1 MMQIRKLSNVH
12 SWKGGCGKT
21 GKLFVTGVSPYGE
34 MHTMVRG
41 NLHVGSNSHLGI
53 NRPIDPQEEC
63 VPSSPE
69 CRDTQHSNTTHVKDE
84 TFLWEKLRSSKV
96 FSVYTKSYIHKESEQ
111 KLVLSLHKLNEY
123 KKVKGNVKLSIYIY
137 ELQNLSK
144 SKIGYNVLKKI
155 DIVNSLFE
163 HINDNIYNTS
173 PALLLSVA
181 MSYKNVK
188 LNRYTYFKNV
198 LRGIC
203 NNIKVYKNIKM
214 SRLLLKGEDENKD
227 KYEHTIE
234 LLKKQ
239 KKRKCKINMLN
250 VYSNHLNNSA
260 LCYILYSYSSL
271 FSNANAYILYICKY
285 ILLNVGSLNQL
296 DMLSL
301 LHFMRRSS
309 VKLDRRFLLSHK
321 EHPRRHPE
329 RHQERL
335 QERLQEH
342 HPEKSSALPSTHL
355 PTKSNQDE
363 KGALANTYLK
373 ILRTII
379 YLLSRRR
386 GGYENANISIL
397 ILHSYYKMGL
407 IPIQI
412 FYKMHY
418 RIEKKIKCIDVKYVS
433 LYLYVLSG
441 IKFRISYYKFIYSH
455 LATVFEKKTKQFD
468 LLSLCLSF
476 YSLSKNGY
484 YYAPFVRC
492 VLFLLK
498 EHAYNLNDVQ
508 LTNVVYTLGKLK
520 VRDDELCNKLCDVL
534 KSRMENIS
542 GINLSLIVH
551 NFSKISY
558 KNEEF
563 FKLCLDKG
571 KELLSCFTAKQLVM
585 FTDGIVINNMY
596 DYEFMEL
603 FFTQLIRIDC
613 DNVNVKRKNAMSKIC
628 FSVVLER
635 GDFIKRFPPSI
646 NMFISKNM
654 GYTQEK
660 IFTQMHNEIANILS
674 ILNVEKFEVLKR
686 KKPYVF
692 DIYIKG
698 DKDIYIDIL
707 SDRKFLTCSE
717 NFCGFIELKKR
728 HMKLLNAR
736 YYYFRK
742 GEYLS
747 MDTLDKKIN
756 FVKAFLEDMCLFDF
770 NNVNRE
776 EDEQKKG
783 EIKELLRFGIIEK
796 GETLAGASSLQGGSL
811 PKRDITNPARLE
823 KERERNPIGSR
834 DYYLLPTSI
843 KIEKKIAKILYKKN
857 KKKVSYVEPLGKKR
871 QIFIDYDQ
879 GILLNREKISF
890 FQHSVNNSGISEEGG
905 RNPLFMGGDNL
916 DGNTLFGK
924 KCHGLSKFE
933 ALDPRTG
940 KIDIKRRGPK
950 SAPSW
955 GHNM

>member
-1 MMQIRKLSNVH
+1 
-12 SWKGGCGKT
+12 
-21 GKLFVTGVSPYGE
+21 

-41 NLHVGSNSHLGI
+41 SLYVGSNSHLGI
-53 NRPIDPQEEC
+53 NRPIDPQEVC

-69 CRDTQHSNTTHVKDE
+69 CTDTQHSNTTHINDE

-111 KLVLSLHKLNEY
+111 QLVLSLHKLNEY
-123 KKVKGNVKLSIYIY
+123 KKVKGNVKLSVYIY

-155 DIVNSLFE
+155 DIVNCLFE

-203 NNIKVYKNIKM
+203 NNIKVYKNIKL
-214 SRLLLKGEDENKD
+214 SRLLKGEEENKD

-234 LLKKQ
+234 ILKK
-239 KKRKCKINMLN
+239 KKKSKYKINMLN

-271 FSNANAYILYICKY
+271 FSNSNAYILYICKY

-301 LHFMRRSS
+301 LHFIRRSS
-309 VKLDRRFLLSHK
+309 VKLDRGFLLSHK
-321 EHPRRHPE
+321 EHPKC
-329 RHQERL
+329 
-335 QERLQEH
+335 
-342 HPEKSSALPSTHL
+342 HPEKPYELPSVQL
-355 PTKSNQDE
+355 PTQSNQDG

-373 ILRTII
+373 ILRTIV
-379 YLLSRRR
+379 YLLNRRR
-386 GGYENANISIL
+386 GGCENEKISIL

-412 FYKMHY
+412 FYKIHY
-418 RIEKKIKCIDVKYVS
+418 RIRKKIKCIDVKYVS

-441 IKFRISYYKFIYSH
+441 IRFNISYYKVIYNH
-455 LATVFEKKTKQFD
+455 LTTVFEKRTKQFD
-468 LLSLCLSF
+468 LISLCLAF

-492 VLFLLK
+492 VLSLLK

-551 NFSKISY
+551 NLSKINY
-558 KNEEF
+558 KNEHF
-563 FKLCLDKG
+563 FKLCLEKG
-571 KELLSCFTAKQLVM
+571 KELLDCFTAKQLVM
-585 FTDGIVINNMY
+585 FADGIIISNMY

-613 DNVNVKRKNAMSKIC
+613 DNVNVKRKNTISKIC

-635 GDFIKRFPPSI
+635 GNFIKRFPPSI
-646 NMFISKNM
+646 NTFISKNM

-660 IFTQMHNEIANILS
+660 IFTPMHNEIANILS
-674 ILNVEKFEVLKR
+674 ILNVEKFEVLKQ

-742 GEYLS
+742 GKYLS

-756 FVKAFLEDMCLFDF
+756 FVKAFLEDICLFDF
-770 NNVNRE
+770 NNVNR

-783 EIKELLRFGIIEK
+783 EIKELLRLAIIDK
-796 GETLAGASSLQGGSL
+796 GETLEGVSSLQGGSL
-811 PKRDITNPARLE
+811 PKRDTSNRARLE
-823 KERERNPIGSR
+823 KDRERNPIGSR

-843 KIEKKIAKILYKKN
+843 KIEKIAKNLY
-857 KKKVSYVEPLGKKR
+857 KKVSYAEPLVKKGK
-871 QIFIDYDQ
+871 IFIDYDQ
-879 GILLNREKISF
+879 GILLNREKMSF
-890 FQHSVNNSGISEEGG
+890 FQNSVNNSGISEEG
-905 RNPLFMGGDNL
+905 RKNPLFMGVDNL

-924 KCHGLSKFE
+924 KCHGLSKYE

-950 SAPSW
+950 SAPS
-955 GHNM
+955 